1 MLLLGACEYHTT
13 SPGHTPCG
21 IRIHDTPPR
30 SLWILYTTSPGQT
43 PGAKCCIYP
52 LQSSVWI
59 QLPAHT
65 PDGIH
70 IHGTPPRSLLYTF
83 VRTPSPP
90 WSRTPCHTKQD
101 KTRCSMSSSRKPQK
115 CAKMRSKCSRQL
127 CIITLLLEPLNI

>member
-1 MLLLGACEYHTT
+1 MDTILPHLVTLLVVSVSMILPSSELV
-13 SPGHTPCG
+13 
-21 IRIHDTPPR
+21 DTIYYLTWPP
-30 SLWILYTTSPGQT
+30 SWC
-43 PGAKCCIYP
+43 KCCTYP

-101 KTRCSMSSSRKPQK
+101 KSRCSMSSSRKPPK
-115 CAKMRSKCSRQL
+115 CAKMRSKCARQL